1 MFDLSSAV
9 FFSVQ
14 GRGHEGRDP
23 REDVSKVHV
32 LQDGSLV
39 HNRLGLDKLV
49 GVFAAAACAVAFAAE
64 AALEAAAAT
73 TAKRRRRQG
82 QVVDEQS

>member
-1 MFDLSSAV
+1 MKVVTREKTSLKYMFSKMARSS
-9 FFSVQ
+9 
-14 GRGHEGRDP
+14 
-23 REDVSKVHV
+23 
-32 LQDGSLV
+32 